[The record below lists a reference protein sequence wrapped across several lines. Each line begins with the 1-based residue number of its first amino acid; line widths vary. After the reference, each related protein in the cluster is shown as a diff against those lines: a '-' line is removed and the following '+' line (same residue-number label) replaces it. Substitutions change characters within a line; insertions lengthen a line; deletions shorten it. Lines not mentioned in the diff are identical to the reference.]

1 MTQISTPSDCL
12 TGIATC
18 TSVDDLK
25 TASAME
31 DKVIYCGECDCFTFC
46 ADDIDKGDWNGDGAC
61 VYDTHH
67 GIHTLSELLDGATI
81 CESVNKNDKCQ
92 YGFTEQGGEK

>member
-1 MTQISTPSDCL
+1 MS
-12 TGIATC
+12 
-18 TSVDDLK
+18 K
-25 TASAME
+25 E
-31 DKVIYCGECDCFTFC
+31 IYCGECDCFTFC

-81 CESVNKNDKCQ
+81 CESVNKNDKCH